1 MFIKIEGTSEILKD
15 LKRIDELTEELRAIL
30 FRMPSK
36 LELGLTSE
44 IEKEDMITGSDP
56 DNQ

>member
-1 MFIKIEGTSEILKD
+1 MFIRVEGTSEILKD
-15 LKRIDELTEELRAIL
+15 LKRIDELTEELRKIL
-30 FRMPSK
+30 FRMPAK

-44 IEKEDMITGSDP
+44 EEKEDMITGSAP